1 MFLRKVSELLQRRTV
16 RAAAALL
23 LGLCLALSYGAAPV
37 SAAPLDLSSI
47 SEISGETDEPA
58 AQSNKAWKKNYTYE
72 DLKYLACVIYCETE
86 PLGYEARV
94 ALGNIVLNR
103 MYSTDDWG
111 HVNTI
116 KDVIYDTKWCQQFD
130 CAAPKKKL
138 GGDSMMDR
146 ALLLYKAV
154 RSGMTDDYQA
164 WQINGMTGCIEV
176 AKDVMCGKKAVPDSF
191 VYCRGE
197 KYFEVD
203 IASCKETGR
212 RYLIIE
218 RHIYYE
224 N

>member
-1 MFLRKVSELLQRRTV
+1 MRLRTGTKTLSMTSF
-16 RAAAALL
+16 RAAAVLL
-23 LGLCLALSYGAAPV
+23 LVLCLAMSSGVCPAQ
-37 SAAPLDLSSI
+37 AAPLSLSSL
-47 SEISGETDEPA
+47 SGLTGEEEPEA
-58 AQSNKAWKKNYTYE
+58 FSNADWSKYYSAE
-72 DLKYLACVIYCETE
+72 ELKYLACVIYCETE

-94 ALGNIVLNR
+94 ALGNIVMNR
-103 MYSTDDWG
+103 VNSTTDWG

-116 KDVIYDTKWCQQFD
+116 KDVIYDTKWGRQFD

-138 GGDSMMDR
+138 GNKTMMDR
-146 ALLLYKAV
+146 AFPLFDTIIA
-154 RSGMTDDYQA
+154 GETGDYEW
-164 WQINGMTGCIEV
+164 WQVDGMTGCIEA

-197 KYFEVD
+197 KYFSVD

-218 RHIYYE
+218 KHIYYE

>member
-1 MFLRKVSELLQRRTV
+1 MRLHGETRRLSMIPF
-16 RAAAALL
+16 RAAAVLL
-23 LGLCLALSYGAAPV
+23 LVLFLAV
-37 SAAPLDLSSI
+37 SWEARPAQAAPLSLSSLSGLAGDEEDTAFSNEDW
-47 SEISGETDEPA
+47 SE
-58 AQSNKAWKKNYTYE
+58 NYSAE

-103 MYSTDDWG
+103 VNSTTDWG

-116 KDVIYDTKWCQQFD
+116 KDVIYDTKWCRQFD
-130 CAAPKKKL
+130 CTAPKKKL
-138 GGDSMMDR
+138 GGDTMMDR
-146 ALLLYKAV
+146 AFLIYETVSAGEEG
-154 RSGMTDDYQA
+154 SYQL

-197 KYFEVD
+197 KYFMTD

-218 RHIYYE
+218 KHIYYE

>member
-1 MFLRKVSELLQRRTV
+1 MLLRKVSDFLRRNTV

-23 LGLCLALSYGAAPV
+23 LGLCLILSYGASPV
-37 SAAPLDLSSI
+37 SAASLNLSSI
-47 SEISGETDEPA
+47 SDLSEETEEPA
-58 AQSNKAWKKNYTYE
+58 VDSNKAWKKNYTAE

-103 MYSTDDWG
+103 VNSTDDWG

-116 KDVIYDTKWCQQFD
+116 KDVIYDTKWCRQFD
-130 CAAPKKKL
+130 CTAPKKKL

-146 ALLLYKAV
+146 AFLLYKAV
-154 RSGMTDDYQA
+154 RSGMTDEYQP
-164 WQINGMTGCIEV
+164 WQINGMTGCIEA

-197 KYFEVD
+197 KYFETD

-218 RHIYYE
+218 KHIYYE

>member
-1 MFLRKVSELLQRRTV
+1 MRLRIVKKHLSMISLRS
-16 RAAAALL
+16 AAVLL
-23 LGLCLALSYGAAPV
+23 LALCIAMSWEVCPAQ
-37 SAAPLDLSSI
+37 AAPLSLSSLSGLTGEEDQEAFSNEKW
-47 SEISGETDEPA
+47 SE
-58 AQSNKAWKKNYTYE
+58 NYTDE

-103 MYSTDDWG
+103 MNSTTDWG

-116 KDVIYDTKWCQQFD
+116 KDVIYDNKWGRQFD
-130 CAAPKKKL
+130 CAAPTKKL
-138 GGDSMMDR
+138 GNKTMMDR
-146 ALLLYKAV
+146 AFPLFETILA
-154 RSGMTDDYQA
+154 GETGDYEW
-164 WQINGMTGCIEV
+164 WQVDGMTGCIEA
-176 AKDVMCGKKAVPDSF
+176 AKDVMCGIKTVPDSF

-197 KYFEVD
+197 KYFKVD

-218 RHIYYE
+218 KHIYYE